1 VHDRLSFLCSLP
13 ERRSKIERL
22 TTPSRKEMLISGRIY
37 QFLFDKC
44 RCPTHELVSS
54 GPLKN
59 TNEEVGQ
66 LCINELT
73 V

>member
-1 VHDRLSFLCSLP
+1 
-13 ERRSKIERL
+13 
-22 TTPSRKEMLISGRIY
+22 MLISGRIY

-44 RCPTHELVSS
+44 RCPTHEVVSS
-54 GPLKN
+54 GPLKD

-66 LCINELT
+66 LSINELT